1 MDNLIYV
8 ALSGIQQAEKL
19 QTVVSHNLANVSTVG
34 FRAELPVF
42 DSAEILGDGLATRA
56 NTIEVTQDWN
66 DRTGAIMPTGEPL
79 DVAIRGSGWFAVQDA
94 DGNEAYTRAGNFHLT
109 PTGLLETHTGQL
121 VLGNG
126 GPISLPEFQ
135 EIYIGDDG
143 LISIVPIGQKANTL
157 VEVDRLKLV
166 NPTKP
171 QLVRGDDGL
180 FRAVDG
186 GALLADPS
194 VQVVSGELESSN
206 VNTSEM
212 LVQMIE
218 LQRHFETQV
227 RALRAAEENDAA
239 AASVMETTA

>member
-19 QTVVSHNLANVSTVG
+19 QTVVSHNLANVSTAG
-34 FRAELPVF
+34 FRAELPLF

-56 NTIEVTQDWN
+56 NTVEVSADWN
-66 DRTGAIMPTGEPL
+66 DRTGAIMHTGEPL
-79 DVAIRGSGWFAVQDA
+79 DVAIRGEGWFAVLDA

-135 EIYIGDDG
+135 EIYLGGDG

-157 VEVDRLKLV
+157 VEVDRMKLV
-166 NPTKP
+166 NPTKAE
-171 QLVRGDDGL
+171 LARGADGL
-180 FRAVDG
+180 FRPVSGDP
-186 GALLADPS
+186 LVADPA
-194 VQVVSGELESSN
+194 VRVVSGSLESSN
-206 VNTSEM
+206 VNVSEM

-227 RALRAAEENDAA
+227 KALRAAEENDAA
-239 AASVMETTA
+239 AASVMEMNA